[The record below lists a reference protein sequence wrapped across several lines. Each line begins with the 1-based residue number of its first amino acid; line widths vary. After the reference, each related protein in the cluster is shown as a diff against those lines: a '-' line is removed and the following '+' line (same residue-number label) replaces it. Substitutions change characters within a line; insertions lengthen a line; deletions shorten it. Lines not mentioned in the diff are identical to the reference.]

1 MNRTLI
7 ASINGAVVGHVRD
20 ESGYWTFQYT
30 ESWLNNPISFPISPA
45 LPLVFKKFSDTSTLR
60 AVAWFFDNLLPEESA
75 REVLAKDA
83 KVTVDDAWGLLA
95 YFGAE
100 SAGAITLLP
109 EGSKVAPPG
118 RISLSDPDLQQRI
131 DQMPQRSLSANAPKR
146 MSLAGAQHKL
156 AVSLVNGEL
165 FEPIGDKCSTHILKP
180 DSKNIAYPHTAVNE
194 HFCMRLASILK
205 ITVPLTEVRRV
216 PSPVY
221 LIERFDRAIS
231 RERLVRCHVLDALQ
245 LLSLDRNLKYQKA
258 SATTLKECIDK
269 CGAVL
274 KSKQAIF
281 AWVVF
286 NVLIGNADAHMKNI
300 SFIVDSS
307 GIRLA
312 PFYDLVSTVVYATPQ
327 YDREGPHWPNVG
339 LSMPIGQ
346 ATSYSDVTRF
356 GLLQVADELELGPKV
371 ALRILNE
378 LVKATEPAAANLLSN
393 SVKTATPGEQ
403 RLLSLIYQLP
413 IKEISKKLS

>member
-20 ESGYWTFQYT
+20 EGGYWTFQYAD
-30 ESWLNNPISFPISPA
+30 SWLNNPAGFPISPA
-45 LPLVFKKFSDTSTLR
+45 LPLALEKFSDTSTLR

-83 KVTVDDAWGLLA
+83 KVTIDDAWGLLA

-109 EGSKVAPPG
+109 EGSEVASAG
-118 RISLSDPDLQQRI
+118 HISLSDADLQQRI

-156 AVSLVNGEL
+156 AVSLINGEL
-165 FEPIGDKCSTHILKP
+165 FEPIGDECSTHILKP

-194 HFCMRLASILK
+194 HFCMRLASALK

-216 PSPVY
+216 PSPVF

-231 RERLVRCHVLDALQ
+231 RATCAMPCLDALQ
-245 LLSLDRNLKYQKA
+245 LLSLDRHLKYPKA
-258 SATTLKECIDK
+258 SAATLKECIDK

-274 KSKQAIF
+274 KTKQAIF

-312 PFYDLVSTVVYATPQ
+312 PFYDLVSTVVYATPE

-346 ATSYSDVTRF
+346 ATSYPEVTRF
-356 GLLQVADELELGPKV
+356 GLLQVADELELGSKV

-378 LVKATEPAAANLLSN
+378 LIKTTEPAAVNLLTN

-413 IKEISKKLS
+413 IKEMSKRLS